1 MVVVPACSVA
11 FTINSSG
18 KVSCS
23 GDLTN
28 VPHATPFD
36 ISQLD
41 PVVLGEFFAAGFLI
55 PFAIWAAFYGGAQIM
70 KAIDLG

>member
-1 MVVVPACSVA
+1 MIVVPACSVA
-11 FTINSSG
+11 FTQANNG
-18 KVSCS
+18 NVRCL
-23 GDLTN
+23 GDLTS

>member
-1 MVVVPACSVA
+1 MVVVSVCSVA
-11 FTINSSG
+11 FTKTSSG
-18 KVSCS
+18 NVVCL

-41 PVVLGEFFAAGFLI
+41 PVVLGNFFAAGFLI
-55 PFAIWAAFYGGAQIM
+55 PFAIWAAFYGGSQVM